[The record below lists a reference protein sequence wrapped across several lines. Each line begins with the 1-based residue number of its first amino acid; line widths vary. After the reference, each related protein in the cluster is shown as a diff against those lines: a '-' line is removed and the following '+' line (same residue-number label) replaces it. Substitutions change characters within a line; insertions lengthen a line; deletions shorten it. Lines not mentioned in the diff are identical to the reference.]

1 MRRAQQQ
8 TITFEARDAVTGTE
22 VLGLDFN
29 AGDIKITKDGGA
41 VADYVGAVVEL
52 GFGVYAITLS
62 AAEMDAAFLHII
74 VRKSGVQ
81 PVHLK
86 GFTTGNPSFKV
97 VDDPLNT
104 ATTFKTDRAETADDH
119 WAFAGVVVTSGAL
132 QGQVREIA
140 GYNGATKFITL
151 AEPLS
156 AEPAAG
162 VYMNLI
168 SE

>member
-8 TITFEARDAVTGTE
+8 TLTFEALDSSTGAE
-22 VLGLDFN
+22 LLVVSF
-29 AGDIKITKDGGA
+29 AAADIKISKDGGA
-41 VADYVGAVVEL
+41 LANYAGSVAEL
-52 GFGVYAITLS
+52 GFGFYAITLT
-62 AAEMDAAFLHII
+62 AAEMDAAFLHVAI
-74 VRKSGVQ
+74 RKTGMRRVD
-81 PVHLK
+81 LK

-104 ATTFKTDRAETADDH
+104 ATTFKTDRAETATDH
-119 WAFAGVVVTSGAL
+119 WAFAGVVVTSGTL

-140 GYNGATKFITL
+140 GYDGTTKFITL

-156 AEPAAG
+156 AEPAAD

-168 SE
+168 TE